1 MKQGTVFT
9 KLVVPVVFLA
19 IVAYLVLSA
28 FVGLRDAYPVTVTYT
43 DTMQETVVAS
53 GWVVRSEQ
61 PIQGGQGLVQLQ
73 RSQGE
78 KVGKG
83 QAIAVVYQDEAY
95 VEHQEELVKTQSDL
109 TALQYATYSGSPS
122 GVSLEDQMLSSMMTL
137 RQAASSGNY
146 TNLSDQAETYRKLVL
161 RREYLVSSDAAADMT
176 ASATVLYDKYVSLQS
191 AQSGATT
198 ITAPVSGVFS
208 STMDGYE
215 TLLTPDL
222 LEAMSPSDVAELAN
236 LTPLSNGDYLGK
248 LITGTTWYYV
258 VTVPGEYADSFTK
271 DSTASV
277 YFDSLSETLDMTIE
291 QVSEVQEDQAVVVF
305 SSTKSMS
312 DAADLRQET
321 CQVIFHSYTGLR
333 IPKEALRVY
342 EGETGVF
349 IRSGYTARFR
359 PVEIVAED
367 EDNYLVKANPT
378 SEEDTRV
385 LRAGDEIILASDE
398 LYNGKVVR

>member
-1 MKQGTVFT
+1 
-9 KLVVPVVFLA
+9 
-19 IVAYLVLSA
+19 
-28 FVGLRDAYPVTVTYT
+28 
-43 DTMQETVVAS
+43 
-53 GWVVRSEQ
+53 
-61 PIQGGQGLVQLQ
+61 
-73 RSQGE
+73 
-78 KVGKG
+78 
-83 QAIAVVYQDEAY
+83 
-95 VEHQEELVKTQSDL
+95 
-109 TALQYATYSGSPS
+109 
-122 GVSLEDQMLSSMMTL
+122 
-137 RQAASSGNY
+137 
-146 TNLSDQAETYRKLVL
+146 
-161 RREYLVSSDAAADMT
+161 
-176 ASATVLYDKYVSLQS
+176 
-191 AQSGATT
+191 
-198 ITAPVSGVFS
+198 
-208 STMDGYE
+208 MDGYE

-277 YFDSLSETLDMTIE
+277 YFDSLSETLDMTVD

-305 SSTKSMS
+305 RSTKSMS
-312 DAADLRQET
+312 DVTDLRQET

-378 SEEDTRV
+378 NEEDTRV